1 VVNVVSHVQSTI
13 AALVFSLIFPS
24 VNGHGKKKQEE
35 EGERE
40 RINELSLITRTTC
53 VETEEAGGLL
63 RLGYAKWKGG

>member
-1 VVNVVSHVQSTI
+1 M
-13 AALVFSLIFPS
+13 A
-24 VNGHGKKKQEE
+24 KKKQEE

>member
-1 VVNVVSHVQSTI
+1 MAKKN
-13 AALVFSLIFPS
+13 
-24 VNGHGKKKQEE
+24 KKKK
-35 EGERE
+35 ERE